1 VGFPFGQ
8 GGTSP
13 TIHSSFASVG
23 VNRWLTRFPTADERA
38 YAISPY
44 GLFRLRI
51 FIPHSVGVNRID
63 PFFGYTK
70 IAVFLARATRRVAPT
85 ISPPFKG
92 GGWGGF
98 FLKREGTWDYPLGNR
113 GTSPTFHSS
122 FALRTGQSVVD
133 PFFDR
138 RRTGVCNTPL
148 RFVPPS
154 HFHPA
159 FRRGQ
164 SH

>member
-23 VNRWLTRFPTADERA
+23 VNRWLTRFSTADERA

-85 ISPPFKG
+85 ISSPFKG
-92 GGWGGF
+92 GGAGGG
-98 FLKREGTWDYPLGNR
+98 LARGKREGIR
-113 GTSPTFHSS
+113 GITLW
-122 FALRTGQSVVD
+122 ATGA
-133 PFFDR
+133 P
-138 RRTGVCNTPL
+138 PL
-148 RFVPPS
+148 RFIRHS
-154 HFHPA
+154 HP
-159 FRRGQ
+159 
-164 SH
+164 